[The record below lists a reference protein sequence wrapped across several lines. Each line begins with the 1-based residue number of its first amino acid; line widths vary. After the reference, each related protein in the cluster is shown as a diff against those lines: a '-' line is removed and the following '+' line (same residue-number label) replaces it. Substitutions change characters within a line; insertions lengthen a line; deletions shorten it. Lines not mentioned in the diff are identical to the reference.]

1 MHNSSLRILFL
12 MLMTQSFILSSD
24 TVNAQSDKSQPGIIY
39 EIFVQSFRDSND
51 DGIGDLQGVIS
62 KLDYIQ
68 DLGANA
74 IWLMPVHP
82 SPSYHKYDVT
92 DYYAIHPDYGTM
104 KDMDML
110 IKELHKRGMKL
121 IMDFVVNHTSSDHP
135 WFVESSQSES
145 NKYHNFYVWRNYEEV
160 KDEINKATT
169 SLDSDNVMQWH
180 EGPLQNE
187 RYYGFFW
194 KGMPDLNFDNPDV
207 REEIYKIGKFWIK
220 KGVDGFRLDAAKH
233 IYPDDRLHDTRL
245 FWEEFTTKMRSYKKD
260 IQIVGE
266 VWSSPDVLATMFKGL
281 PSLFNFQLSKAIPDL
296 INSGQINS
304 FIKSYQHIQNAYGTA
319 GVPVEDAIL
328 LNNHDMNRIKSEL
341 QQDSMKSKLAISM
354 LMTLPGTTYL
364 YYGEEI
370 GMLGTKPDEQ
380 LREPFIWGD
389 NNFQEK
395 TWMTPVQSTHETV
408 IPLVVQKGDPN
419 SLYNHYKHWIQIRKS
434 YPDLATGKLEF
445 LKNKMPGLLVYVI
458 KNGEK
463 TYFVAHNVSNAPS
476 PYPVQDN
483 TKIISEVSP
492 KFMEGKY
499 VIPPYSSLV
508 LFASG
513 KK

>member
-1 MHNSSLRILFL
+1 MHNYSLRILFIL
-12 MLMTQSFILSSD
+12 LMTQSLILSSEV
-24 TVNAQSDKSQPGIIY
+24 VNAQSDKSQPWIVY
-39 EIFVQSFRDSND
+39 EIFIQSFRDSNG

-62 KLDYIQ
+62 KLDYIK

-82 SPSYHKYDVT
+82 SPSYHKYDVV
-92 DYYAIHPDYGTM
+92 DYYNIHSDYGTM

-110 IKELHKRGMKL
+110 IKELHKRDMKL

-135 WFVESSQSES
+135 WFVESSQSETS
-145 NKYHNFYVWRNYEEV
+145 EFHNYYVWRNYEEV

-194 KGMPDLNFDNPDV
+194 KGMPDLNFDNPNV

-233 IYPDDRLHDTRL
+233 IYPDDRIDDTRL
-245 FWEEFTTKMRSYKKD
+245 FWEEFSAKMRAYKQDLK
-260 IQIVGE
+260 IVGE

-281 PSLFNFQLSKAIPDL
+281 PSLFNFQLAKAVPDL
-296 INSGQINS
+296 INSGQING
-304 FIKSYQHIQNAYGTA
+304 FIKSYQTIQNAYATA
-319 GVPVEDAIL
+319 GVSLEDAIL

-341 QQDSMKSKLAISM
+341 QQDTQKAKLAISM

-395 TWMTPVQSTHETV
+395 SWTVPVQSTHETV
-408 IPLVVQKGDPN
+408 IPLAVQKVDPN
-419 SLYNHYKHWIQIRKS
+419 SLYNHYKYWIQLRKK
-434 YPDLATGKLEF
+434 YPELAQGKLEF
-445 LKNKMPGLLVYVI
+445 LKNKMPGLLVYVV
-458 KNGEK
+458 KSDGQ
-463 TYFVAHNVSNAPS
+463 TYIIVHNVSNMPS
-476 PYPVQDN
+476 PYPIQEV
-483 TKIISEVSP
+483 TKIISDPNPDVV
-492 KFMEGKY
+492 EGKY
-499 VIPPYSSLV
+499 TLPPYSSLV
-508 LFASG
+508 LHSVG